1 MNVKEYLN
9 QIEILDSKLEITRK
23 EISTLKGKATRT
35 SVSTNERVQCSLTG
49 DKVAD
54 NVVEYSDL
62 ERGLMASEKNYMRLR
77 TSIINFIFKLNN
89 ALYIKV
95 LYKKYAEFKTL
106 GTVAKELGFSEQY
119 VKETHQIAIDELERL
134 GVPCENGEK
143 AHKTYQQP
151 TNNLPKTY
159 QQPT

>member
-1 MNVKEYLN
+1 MNVREYLN
-9 QIEILDSKLEITRK
+9 QIEVLDSKLEITRK
-23 EISTLKGKATRT
+23 EIDTLKGKATRT
-35 SVSTNERVQCSLTG
+35 SVSINERVQCSLKS

-62 ERGLMASEKNYMRLR
+62 ERGLKASEKNYMRIR

-106 GTVAKELGFSEQY
+106 GTAAKELGFTEQY
-119 VKETHQIAIDELERL
+119 VKEIHQSALEELEKI
-134 GVPCENGEK
+134 GVPGINMDN
-143 AHKTYQQP
+143 P
-151 TNNLPKTY
+151 PKTY